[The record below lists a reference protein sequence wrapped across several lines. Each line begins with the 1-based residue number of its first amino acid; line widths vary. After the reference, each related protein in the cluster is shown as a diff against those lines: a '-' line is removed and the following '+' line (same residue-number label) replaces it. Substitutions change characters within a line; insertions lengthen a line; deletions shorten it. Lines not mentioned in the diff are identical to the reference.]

1 MPGAGTIA
9 CVAGRG
15 PAGSGGDGGPASA
28 AELGRWLTIAVDA
41 AGNVFIADL
50 FAHRVRR
57 VDAATGIISVI
68 AGSGERGFAG
78 DGGPARAARLGRIQG
93 IAVDR
98 QGNVFVADTE
108 NRRVRRVD
116 AATARIETVAGNGD
130 FGFPV
135 LPNGDGGLA
144 SQAAIQKPT
153 ALAVDGEGRLF
164 IRWVVQRAHPGRRAG
179 AGPHWY
185 GRRYGGAGL
194 RRRGPASGAHPDREA
209 GTAASDAA
217 GNLFVAETDAHR
229 VRRIDVAS
237 GRIVTV
243 AGTGR
248 PGFSGDG
255 GDATRALLAEPS
267 GITVDAQGNLYIA
280 DRGNH
285 RIRRVDA
292 RTRRITTVAG
302 NGNGDCR
309 GRGGPAL
316 ATAICPDALAVDRS
330 GRLYFTDLGPAAVV
344 MRLESLHA

>member
-1 MPGAGTIA
+1 MHGAGTIS

-15 PAGSGGDGGPASA
+15 PSGSGGDGGPASA

-57 VDAATGIISVI
+57 VDAATGIISLI
-68 AGSGERGFAG
+68 AGSGERGFVG
-78 DGGPARAARLGRIQG
+78 DGGPALTARLGRVQG

-116 AATARIETVAGNGD
+116 ASTARIETVAGNGD
-130 FGFPV
+130 VGFPW

-144 SQAAIQKPT
+144 TQAAIQKPT

-164 IRWVVQRAHPGRRAG
+164 IGGWFSARVRSVEPVRGRIG
-179 AGPHWY
+179 TV
-185 GRRYGGAGL
+185 
-194 RRRGPASGAHPDREA
+194 A
-209 GTAASDAA
+209 GTGVPGFGGEDQPAARTPIERLVQLASDAA

-267 GITVDAQGNLYIA
+267 GIAVDPQGNLYIA

-285 RIRRVDA
+285 RIRRVEA
-292 RTRRITTVAG
+292 RTGRITTVAG
-302 NGNGDCR
+302 NGKGDCL

-344 MRLESLHA
+344 MRLEPLHA